1 VCLRQTG
8 RMAMQTL
15 AFAESS
21 HALGDAR
28 HDCVS
33 SDAKTTRAVTRRSLA
48 GQRST
53 LVSRFDERSAG
64 LLSQRLATSCE
75 V

>member
-1 VCLRQTG
+1 
-8 RMAMQTL
+8 MATQTL

-33 SDAKTTRAVTRRSLA
+33 SISLLSAVFTDTLA
-48 GQRST
+48 SNEEA
-53 LVSRFDERSAG
+53 LVSAVADLG
-64 LLSQRLATSCE
+64 LAPNSGT
-75 V
+75 